1 MKQRRGTGT
10 AGAAAAIGSSAKGTK
25 DAFGL
30 EPGTS
35 FVRATRLAAVLVVV
49 CTLVEVVTPT
59 AYGRFASS
67 AAQISL
73 DPRIGWWLLELPCT
87 ISFCYFFFGDK
98 HPNAAGTRAPAA
110 RVLGAIFVMHYM
122 YRGWIFPALI
132 RVHNGAKSFSPVT
145 ALGGWIVTI
154 LHGYLSARWFG
165 RHGPHLRKEGGS
177 LKALLKPHALLGLFM
192 YYTGLA
198 MIVWHDSLLR
208 SLRYPGAPRYSIPRG
223 GLFDYATSAQ
233 YFCELW
239 AWTGFAILSW
249 GPNGLF
255 ILLVSVGN
263 LVPRAA
269 RTHDW
274 YLKKFGDEYPA
285 SRARLVPFVW

>member
-1 MKQRRGTGT
+1 MKQRKTVT
-10 AGAAAAIGSSAKGTK
+10 AAASAENAKGAQGAGK
-25 DAFGL
+25 GAFGL
-30 EPGTS
+30 EPDAG
-35 FVRATRLAAVLVVV
+35 FVRATRIAAVLVVV
-49 CTLVEVVTPT
+49 CTLAEVVTPT
-59 AYGRFASS
+59 AYGRFGSS

-87 ISFCYFFFGDK
+87 VSFCYFFFGDK
-98 HPNAAGTRAPAA
+98 QRARAPAA
-110 RVLGAIFVMHYM
+110 SVLGAIFVMHYM

-145 ALGGWIVTI
+145 AFGGWIVTI

-165 RHGPHLRKEGGS
+165 RHGPHLREGGGA
-177 LKALLKPHALLGLFM
+177 LKALLKPRPLLGLFM
-192 YYTGLA
+192 YYSGLA

-233 YFCELW
+233 YFVELW

-274 YLKKFGDEYPA
+274 YLAKFGGEYPA